1 MATLLQASENKNLL
15 GAICLTENQLP
26 GGNIQ
31 LRESVG
37 SKHMRLAGAL
47 LDSYERQVH
56 TVEGA
61 LKEMEENLDDARYF
75 LNCLARKLN
84 GPPRSIWTKYVFRR
98 NSLLVL
104 IFSGCMKSEANH
116 NFLFVLL

>member
-1 MATLLQASENKNLL
+1 MLLSDCLCAILQASENKNLL

-26 GGNIQ
+26 GGNLE

-61 LKEMEENLDDARYF
+61 LKEMEENLDDARWM
-75 LNCLARKLN
+75 LL
-84 GPPRSIWTKYVFRR
+84 
-98 NSLLVL
+98 SLSMV
-104 IFSGCMKSEANH
+104 INIPAC
-116 NFLFVLL
+116 